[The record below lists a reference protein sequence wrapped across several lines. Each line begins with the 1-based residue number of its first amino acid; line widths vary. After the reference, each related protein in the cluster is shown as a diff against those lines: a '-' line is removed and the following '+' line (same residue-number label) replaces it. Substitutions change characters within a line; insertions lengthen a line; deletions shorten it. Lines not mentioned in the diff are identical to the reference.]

1 MRRDPKR
8 TQRAQTAARRPGS
21 EAGFTLM
28 EVVIAMLILVTG
40 MVSILALFAH
50 AVGIH
55 RAAVDDARTAMVAES
70 VLDRLDF
77 EWSESGSVGGVQ
89 GMTFEGPEVAPYA
102 VSTSATEVADSEDAL
117 AVTVTLTWRRG
128 TKEQEA
134 VFHSVLLRDES
145 AARLAEAKAAQNT
158 E

>member
-1 MRRDPKR
+1 MRSRR
-8 TQRAQTAARRPGS
+8 TELRRTRIETRARGA

-40 MVSILALFAH
+40 MVSVLALFTH

-55 RAAVDDARTAMVAES
+55 RAAVDDARTVMVAES

-77 EWSESGSVGGVQ
+77 EWSESGSVGAVQ
-89 GMTFEGPEVAPYA
+89 AMTFEGPEVAPYA
-102 VSTSATEVADSEDAL
+102 VSTSAQPIVDGEDAL
-117 AVTVTLTWRRG
+117 AVTVTLEWRRG
-128 TKEQEA
+128 SKEQEA
-134 VFHSVLLRDES
+134 VFHAVLLRDES
-145 AARLAEAKAAQNT
+145 AVRLAEAKAART